1 MALSHEV
8 SVVLIYVAL
17 SQVVKNNE
25 MLDLDGTLKVT

>member
-8 SVVLIYVAL
+8 SVVLIYVTL